1 MYNLKYNLIIL
12 GNMKKLLLSLL
23 LPVSF
28 IALSGCSNNSANE
41 SNKYNT
47 EAIHQVSL
55 LQGLM
60 LGDYYGSVTV
70 KELKSMGNTGIGTFN
85 SLNGELILIDGI
97 CFRANESLELEVVS
111 DDETVP
117 FADVT
122 FLDNDL
128 SYELNGLNSIEELK
142 STLDNKVK
150 ELGTNRFYMIRID
163 GLFNEIYFRSE
174 KKQSLPYK
182 PLNEV
187 LKTDQTF
194 KTMTNTNGSIV
205 GLYTPN
211 YMSDLNAVGWH
222 FHFVTEDRRSGGHV
236 LNADLGECNITWDY
250 TDSFNMYLPDGE
262 FFKTLDLTVDQD
274 DAIKEVEQ
282 GN

>member
-1 MYNLKYNLIIL
+1 
-12 GNMKKLLLSLL
+12 MKKLLLSSLL

-97 CFRANESLELEVVS
+97 CYRANELLELEVVH

-128 SYELNGLNSIEELK
+128 NYELNGLNSIEELK
-142 STLDNKVK
+142 STLDSKVK

-163 GLFNEIYFRSE
+163 GLFDEIYFRSE

-187 LKTDQTF
+187 LKTNQTF

-222 FHFVTEDRRSGGHV
+222 FHFVTEDRKSGGHV

-262 FFKTLDLTVDQD
+262 FFNSLDLTVDQD
-274 DAIKEVEQ
+274 EAIKEVEQ
-282 GN
+282 GD